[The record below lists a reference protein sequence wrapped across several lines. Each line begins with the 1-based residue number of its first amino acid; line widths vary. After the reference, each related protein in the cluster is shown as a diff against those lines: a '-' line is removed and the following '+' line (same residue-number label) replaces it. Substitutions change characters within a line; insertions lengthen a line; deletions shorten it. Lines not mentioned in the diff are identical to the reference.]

1 MERIQKGKEE
11 FDRISIAVCDDD
23 EEFIEQLESAVEQTL
38 YAAGGTADIYK
49 FKDGADV
56 YKRQTWRYACLA
68 PFLRASSRME
78 LHMERP

>member
-49 FKDGADV
+49 FSFATKSNGL
-56 YKRQTWRYACLA
+56 YSKLSNTN
-68 PFLRASSRME
+68 
-78 LHMERP
+78 